1 MLLMGQKMAIDVA
14 GGITSVEFDHMIK
27 NCTRA
32 LVPVGSLE
40 QHGGH
45 LPVATDLIIAEYI
58 TKHIAERVG
67 SFVFPTI
74 SYGISFEHAP
84 LFNVS
89 LRYSTL
95 INLTNDISLSLS
107 RMGLKKVIYVN
118 GHHGNS
124 GALQYV
130 MHYFADGGFAKDF
143 SVYTLNYWNMMDEEF
158 DHGGDT
164 ETSIMLAIRSDLVRM
179 DKAEPSAIDRP
190 KLKRTY
196 QTLTNNPSSFPK
208 LTGNGVWGD
217 PRNAT
222 ASKGQEL
229 LEQIIENTE
238 QVILELYDL

>member
-14 GGITSVEFDHMIK
+14 AGVTSVEFDHMIRK
-27 NCTRA
+27 YTRA

-40 QHGGH
+40 QHGMH

-58 TKHIAERVG
+58 TKHVAERVH
-67 SFVFPTI
+67 SFVFPTV

-107 RMGLKKVIYVN
+107 RMGLKKVIYIN

-130 MHYFADGGFAKDF
+130 MHYFADGRITKDF
-143 SVYTLNYWNMMDEEF
+143 SVYSLNYWNMMDAEF

-196 QTLTNNPSSFPK
+196 QMLTNNPSSFPK

-222 ASKGQEL
+222 AGKGQEL
-229 LEQIIENTE
+229 LEQIIENTK
-238 QVILELYDL
+238 QVILELEDL

>member
-1 MLLMGQKMAIDVA
+1 
-14 GGITSVEFDHMIK
+14 
-27 NCTRA
+27 
-32 LVPVGSLE
+32 
-40 QHGGH
+40 
-45 LPVATDLIIAEYI
+45 
-58 TKHIAERVG
+58 
-67 SFVFPTI
+67 
-74 SYGISFEHAP
+74 
-84 LFNVS
+84 
-89 LRYSTL
+89 
-95 INLTNDISLSLS
+95 
-107 RMGLKKVIYVN
+107 MGLKKVIYVN

-130 MHYFADGGFAKDF
+130 MHYFVDGGFGKDF
-143 SVYTLNYWNMMDEEF
+143 SAYSLNYWNMMDVEF

-229 LEQIIENTE
+229 LQQIIENTE
-238 QVILELYDL
+238 QVILELDDL

>member
-1 MLLMGQKMAIDVA
+1 MAIDVA
-14 GGITSVEFDHMIK
+14 GGVTSVEFDHMTK
-27 NCTRA
+27 NYTRA
-32 LVPVGSLE
+32 LVPVGALE

-45 LPVATDLIIAEYI
+45 LPVATDLIIAEYV
-58 TKHIAERVG
+58 TKHVAERVG
-67 SFVFPTI
+67 SFVFPPI
-74 SYGISFEHAP
+74 SYGISVEHSP

-89 LRYSTL
+89 LSCSTL
-95 INLTNDISLSLS
+95 INLTNDISISLS
-107 RMGLKKVIYVN
+107 KMGLKKVIYVN

-130 MHYFADGGFAKDF
+130 MHCFVDGGFGKDF
-143 SVYTLNYWNMMDEEF
+143 SAYSLNYWNMMDVEF

-229 LEQIIENTE
+229 LQQIIENTE
-238 QVILELYDL
+238 RVILELDDL

>member
-1 MLLMGQKMAIDVA
+1 MGQKMAIDVA
-14 GGITSVEFDHMIK
+14 GGVTSVEFDHMIRK
-27 NCTRA
+27 YTRA

-40 QHGGH
+40 QHGMH

-58 TKHIAERVG
+58 TKHVAERVH
-67 SFVFPTI
+67 SFVFPTV

-107 RMGLKKVIYVN
+107 RMGLKKVIYIN

-130 MHYFADGGFAKDF
+130 MHYFADGRITKDF
-143 SVYTLNYWNMMDEEF
+143 SVYSLNYWNMMDAEF

-179 DKAEPSAIDRP
+179 DKAEPSSIDRP

-196 QTLTNNPSSFPK
+196 QMLTNNPSSFPK

-222 ASKGQEL
+222 AGKGQEL

-238 QVILELYDL
+238 QVILELEDL

>member
-14 GGITSVEFDHMIK
+14 GGVTSVEFDHMIRK
-27 NCTRA
+27 YTRA

-40 QHGGH
+40 QHGMH

-58 TKHIAERVG
+58 TKHVAERVH
-67 SFVFPTI
+67 SFVFPTV

-107 RMGLKKVIYVN
+107 RMGLKKVIYIN

-130 MHYFADGGFAKDF
+130 MHYFADGRITKDF
-143 SVYTLNYWNMMDEEF
+143 SVYSLNYWNMMDAEF

-179 DKAEPSAIDRP
+179 DKAEPSSIDRP

-196 QTLTNNPSSFPK
+196 QMLTNNPSSFPK

-222 ASKGQEL
+222 AGKGQEL

-238 QVILELYDL
+238 QVILELEDL